1 MQPFRELIVPG
12 GYTSST
18 RLLDIHLSR
27 LLLALVGSGR
37 AGSSDRRLHLLERLT
52 PSDCT
57 ILGLPPV
64 LPPIRL
70 ALPILLGLDNRLAD
84 RLIGSSLYQAWM
96 KGVIRHLVGSGQIL
110 PESRHV
116 VLRPFMRSFRPESR
130 LVENLEQLVIFYR
143 LTAWQDSTLNL
154 SAYVNQ
160 LCDELAIPGTAQ
172 TRTGDLDLDSVE
184 KVSLFLLGSQPNL
197 VFSFHSRTLHY
208 LELLQPVL
216 WVAPVSL
223 IRAFPS
229 AIGELIVL
237 EECDLLSY
245 VISFRHRLASSDVDR
260 DSDLFDDEM
269 DEEDDLVDNE
279 SFEGRLPSVPQS
291 VSGHSDRRLRA
302 GTAQLRNRF
311 GDLAKG
317 CPELFPD
324 RNWTADVISYS
335 PQFFRELCAQHRLS
349 ECTDLLI
356 VFLPKPAKRAVR
368 GSVWMRLVPVDLLD
382 DVTLVINPDLID
394 CCGCSSAD
402 SRGWGQV
409 FVCRVSDLA
418 DPLLLYHE
426 AHACPEILSTV
437 LLHPLA
443 LIARVNGYV
452 FREQQ
457 IQSDMS

>member
-18 RLLDIHLSR
+18 RLLDIHVSR
-27 LLLALVGSGR
+27 LLLALVGSGC
-37 AGSSDRRLHLLERLT
+37 AGSIGRRLHLLERLT

-57 ILGLPPV
+57 ILGLLPV

-84 RLIGSSLYQAWM
+84 RLIGSSLYQVWM
-96 KGVIRHLVGSGQIL
+96 KGVIHHLVVSAQIL
-110 PESRHV
+110 PGSRHV

-130 LVENLEQLVIFYR
+130 LVENLEQLVVFYR
-143 LTAWQDSTLNL
+143 LTAWQDSSVSL
-154 SAYVNQ
+154 SAYANQ
-160 LCDELAIPGTAQ
+160 ICEELAVPGNAQ
-172 TRTGDLDLDSVE
+172 TRTGDLDLESVE
-184 KVSLFLLGSQPNL
+184 QVSLFLLRSQPNL

-208 LELLQPVL
+208 LELLQPAL

-223 IRAFPS
+223 MRTFPS
-229 AIGELIVL
+229 AIGDLILL

-245 VISFRHRLASSDVDR
+245 VISCRHRLASSDVDR
-260 DSDLFDDEM
+260 DSSLFDDEM
-269 DEEDDLVDNE
+269 DEDDDLVEND
-279 SFEGRLPSVPQS
+279 SLEGHLPSVSPPM
-291 VSGHSDRRLRA
+291 SGHSDIRLRA
-302 GTAQLRNRF
+302 RVASLRNRF

-324 RNWTADVISYS
+324 RSWTADVISYS
-335 PQFFRELCAQHRLS
+335 PQFFRELCTQHRLP

-368 GSVWMRLVPVDLLD
+368 GSVLMRLVPVDLLD
-382 DVTLVINPDLID
+382 DVALVINPYLID
-394 CCGCSSAD
+394 CCGFLGTEN
-402 SRGWGQV
+402 RGWGQV

-418 DPLLLYHE
+418 DPLLLYRE
-426 AHACPEILSTV
+426 AHVRPEVLSTV

-457 IQSDMS
+457 NQSDMP